1 MLWYDIVNFS
11 LIILC
16 IAVIGLKYNTVPYE
30 IKFLLAYFI
39 LTFLLEITSLFFI
52 LKGTNNLFLYH
63 AIIPFQYLITSYYLL
78 LLLRKN
84 RNTLVLFFLIIS
96 VAVMLAF
103 SFLYTNL
110 SEYYSF
116 ASILK
121 NLLTSLLIL
130 LYFRKIF
137 ITTTDFDSDTG
148 LNAWV
153 CAGLFIN
160 CLGSF
165 FIEGTMNYLM
175 FTDREMATNFYYL
188 RIGLDFFFYIVFL
201 LSVLLKSNKVQNA

>member
-11 LIILC
+11 LILLC
-16 IAVIGLKYNTVPYE
+16 IIVICLKYNTLPYE
-30 IKFLLAYFI
+30 IKFFLTYFI
-39 LTFLLEITSLFFI
+39 LTFLLEVASLFFI

-78 LLLRKN
+78 LVLGKN
-84 RNTLVLFFLIIS
+84 RKTIILFFLFLS

-103 SFLYTNL
+103 SFLYANL

-121 NLLTSLLIL
+121 NLFTSLLIL

-175 FTDREMATNFYYL
+175 SADREVATNFYYL
-188 RIGLDFFFYIVFL
+188 RIGLDFLFYVVFTF
-201 LSVLLKSNKVQNA
+201 SVLLKSNKVKNA